1 MCLFV
6 LCVLHPRN
14 IKVLEDIYKTKQID
28 IKKVTEEM
36 KKVNSN
42 SIDLLVSGR
51 ATHLRDPFL

>member
-1 MCLFV
+1 M
-6 LCVLHPRN
+6 
-14 IKVLEDIYKTKQID
+14 KVLEDIYKTKQID